1 MTTKATQAVRLSPG
15 DTVRV
20 ELPYSEACLHLKV
33 AGAVHDVELLRD
45 GSGLGM
51 AQVLDDDGRP
61 YSFPITPGEA
71 GIYMD
76 RRGFYTYPAS
86 AVPK

>member
-1 MTTKATQAVRLSPG
+1 MTTQVTGAIRLSPG

-20 ELPYSEACLHLKV
+20 ELPYSEACMHLRV

-51 AQVLDDDGRP
+51 AQVLDHDGRP

-76 RRGFYTYPAS
+76 RRGFYAYAAP
-86 AVPK
+86 AVPR

>member
-1 MTTKATQAVRLSPG
+1 MTTPSNYPVRLAPG

-20 ELPYSEACLHLKV
+20 ELPYSEVCLHMKI
-33 AGAVHDVELLRD
+33 AGAVHDVELLRG

-51 AQVLDDDGRP
+51 AQVLDHDGRP
-61 YSFPITPGEA
+61 YSFPITQGEA

-76 RRGFYTYPAS
+76 RRGFYAYAAP
-86 AVPK
+86 AVPR